1 MRLIFEWHSRR
12 KILRTI
18 EKLFLDS
25 SLPVTE

>member
-1 MRLIFEWHSRR
+1 MRLIFEWRSRR

-25 SLPVTE
+25 S